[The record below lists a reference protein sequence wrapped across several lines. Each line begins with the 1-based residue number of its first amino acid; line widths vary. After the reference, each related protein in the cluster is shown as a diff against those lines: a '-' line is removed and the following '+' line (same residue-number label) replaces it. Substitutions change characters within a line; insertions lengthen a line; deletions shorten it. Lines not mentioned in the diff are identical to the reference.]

1 MENMFRFEFRILFQ
15 LVRETAKNSWGLG
28 SSYLWGR
35 SKRDPLRTAGPG
47 PGWVPEFLIPR
58 IPSSTVLKSLS
69 EFPAGAAP
77 AGEHGCNVVIP
88 SVVARRNKPGQIL
101 QRYIVMVCYNEAG
114 QILQR
119 YNTGGLGA
127 DDSKSSRHGVSPFR
141 TRWRKFTS
149 CYAAALSD

>member
-15 LVRETAKNSWGLG
+15 LVTEKRLRTHEGLDSG

-101 QRYIVMVCYNEAG
+101 QRY
-114 QILQR
+114 
-119 YNTGGLGA
+119 NTGGLGA

-149 CYAAALSD
+149 CYADALSDWKSGL